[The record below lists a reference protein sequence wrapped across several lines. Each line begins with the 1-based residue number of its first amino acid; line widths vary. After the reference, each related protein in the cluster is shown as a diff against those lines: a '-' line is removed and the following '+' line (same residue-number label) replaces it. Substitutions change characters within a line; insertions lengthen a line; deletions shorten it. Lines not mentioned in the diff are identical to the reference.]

1 MYTTKPTAAEH
12 YNFAN
17 VENDGKLFISELLK
31 QCKLFDAGAAS
42 GEYLMKMGNKDVIA
56 HYLASALQLL
66 DRQHNLVIDQRVHIS
81 SYQKDIIKLQ
91 RDVIDAQGKALQ
103 VVDRISQNVEDSVQS
118 GMKKSYS
125 EAAVKFACTIP
136 TSTAISPET
145 LKSVAKQVVIEEE
158 LSRNIMIFGL
168 PEEEKEDI
176 CARVGNVFELL
187 GEKPKI
193 VASRLGK
200 KVKSDPRPVKVTLR
214 NATTVQ
220 HLLAKSRQL
229 RDSDKFKT
237 VFLSPDRTAEQ
248 RAEHRELV
256 QQLKDKVNEEPLR
269 YHYIKGGQ
277 LYSTDPK
284 KQTTTA
290 PDSELE

>member
-1 MYTTKPTAAEH
+1 MSTAAER

-17 VENDGKLFISELLK
+17 VETDGKHLINNLLM
-31 QCKLFDAGAAS
+31 QCKVFDVGS
-42 GEYLMKMGNKDVIA
+42 VKNENLMKMGNKDVIA
-56 HYLASALQLL
+56 SYLASALKLIE
-66 DRQHNLVIDQRVHIS
+66 RQHNLVINQRVDIS

-91 RDVIDAQGKALQ
+91 SDVIDAQGKALQ
-103 VVDRISQNVEDSVQS
+103 VVDRIKRNVEDSVES

-125 EAAVKFACTIP
+125 EAAKLAGTTP
-136 TSTAISPET
+136 TSTVISPET

-176 CARVGNVFELL
+176 CASVGNVFELL

-229 RDSDKFKT
+229 RDSDKFKA

-256 QQLKDKVNEEPLR
+256 QQLRDKVNEEPLR

-277 LYSTDPK
+277 LHSTDSK
-284 KQTTTA
+284 AQTTTA
-290 PDSELE
+290 SE